1 MPFPFKAGVLSIV
14 LLLPVLAMA
23 QSSSTSTNGSS
34 PGALSTAVP
43 FLTITPDARSGA
55 MGEAGVALSP
65 DVNATYW
72 NPAKL
77 AFIDDGD
84 VVAASY
90 SPWLRNL
97 VPDISLSYLSY
108 AHKLDDRNSIG
119 VSLRYFNIGTVA
131 LTDVNGNSE
140 GNFSPA
146 EFSLDG
152 SFARKF
158 GDNFSLGLTLRY
170 IHSNLSNGS
179 ASSPTE
185 GEKAGNAVAAD
196 VSFYY
201 KNPTQEFGT
210 DAEFAAGVDIS
221 NIGSKIS
228 YSTTGPTYFL
238 PANLK
243 VGIANTWNL
252 DEVNKLTFALDLNK
266 LLVPT
271 SSNSDVSVP
280 AGIFQSFSDAG
291 ASEEFKE
298 IYYSAGLEYWYNDV
312 FALRGGYYYENP
324 SLGDREYLTLG
335 VGVKY
340 EQFRFDFSYLAGSV
354 QNSPLANTLRFTL
367 SASFGGTRQ

>member
-1 MPFPFKAGVLSIV
+1 MSFPLKVSFLFIIF
-14 LLLPVLAMA
+14 LLPMMA
-23 QSSSTSTNGSS
+23 IAQTSTNGSNA
-34 PGALSTAVP
+34 GALSTAVP
-43 FLTITPDARSGA
+43 FLTISPDARSGA
-55 MGEAGVALSP
+55 MGETGVALSP
-65 DVNATYW
+65 DVNANYW

-77 AFIDDGD
+77 AFITDDNA
-84 VVAASY
+84 VSASY

-108 AHKLDDRNSIG
+108 AHKLDERNSIG
-119 VSLRYFNIGTVA
+119 VSLRYFNIGNVA
-131 LTDVNGNSE
+131 LTDASGNSE
-140 GNFSPA
+140 GNFSPS
-146 EFSLDG
+146 EFSIDG

-185 GEKAGNAVAAD
+185 GQKAGNAVAAD

-228 YSTTGPTYFL
+228 YSTTGPAYFL
-238 PANLK
+238 PTNLK
-243 VGIANTWNL
+243 MGVANTWYL
-252 DEVNKLTFALDLNK
+252 DNVNKLTLALDLNK
-266 LLVPT
+266 LLVP
-271 SSNSDVSVP
+271 SSAGSNVSVP
-280 AGIFQSFSDAG
+280 AGIFQSFSDVNV
-291 ASEEFKE
+291 SEEFKE
-298 IYYSAGLEYWYNDV
+298 IYYSAGVEYWYNDV
-312 FALRGGYYYENP
+312 FALRGGYYYESP
-324 SLGDREYLTLG
+324 SKGDRQYVTLG

-340 EQFRFDFSYLAGSV
+340 QDFRFDFSYLAGSV

-367 SASFGGTRQ
+367 SAGFGGTKK